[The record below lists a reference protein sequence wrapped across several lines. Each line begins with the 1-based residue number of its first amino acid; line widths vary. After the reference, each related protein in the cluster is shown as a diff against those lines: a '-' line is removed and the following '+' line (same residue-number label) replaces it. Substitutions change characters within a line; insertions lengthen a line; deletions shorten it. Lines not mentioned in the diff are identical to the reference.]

1 MRLPE
6 FIGGFAFRFLKIVL
20 NSEGIKFNPENNNYI
35 PILLKAY
42 LVFVI
47 IHEQNHYML
56 TNINNILEKEIY
68 PNIKCILK
76 DPRMRTLIFNY
87 VIY

>member
-47 IHEQNHYML
+47 IHEQNHW
-56 TNINNILEKEIY
+56 INLEGA
-68 PNIKCILK
+68 LSW
-76 DPRMRTLIFNY
+76 NY
-87 VIY
+87 FK

>member
-1 MRLPE
+1 MRLLE

-47 IHEQNHYML
+47 IHEQNHYSIM
-56 TNINNILEKEIY
+56 
-68 PNIKCILK
+68 
-76 DPRMRTLIFNY
+76 
-87 VIY
+87 